1 MERQDSEL
9 LLGSVVSTGGQGE
22 GWGVGGGEGEQD
34 NRIQVTV
41 QYWVAF
47 PGVGRGSNW
56 SSYETVYEIIE

>member
-1 MERQDSEL
+1 ME
-9 LLGSVVSTGGQGE
+9 GE
-22 GWGVGGGEGEQD
+22 GWGVGGEGEGVGRGGQD

>member
-1 MERQDSEL
+1 MKGGVWGGR
-9 LLGSVVSTGGQGE
+9 GGGGGQ
-22 GWGVGGGEGEQD
+22 D
-34 NRIQVTV
+34 TRIQVTV

>member
-1 MERQDSEL
+1 MLRPKSRAQ
-9 LLGSVVSTGGQGE
+9 GWRVKGGI
-22 GWGVGGGEGEQD
+22 WGGRGGGGQD

-41 QYWVAF
+41 QHWVAF